1 MDKSGTKCF
10 GLIGDPIDKSMSPA
24 LFRAGYGG
32 KYRYDLITG
41 SDFEVSYKRFL
52 NSYDGINVTAPFKE
66 KAFRKAGSSDQASK
80 RIGAS
85 NLLVKTDDGIMAY
98 NTDYIGIQMSLLKAA
113 EGSGHIWRRA
123 LIAGCGGAGKA
134 AAVAAGDLNL
144 ETVII
149 NRTIEKAEE
158 FASRLPQYG
167 FKVKGPDAF
176 PECFRQADV
185 IIYTIPEKTVE
196 LDLLDRSDFKGG
208 RFRCRTKYVLEANY
222 TRPSFD
228 EGLIGRMHE
237 ANPLL
242 KYISGKEWLLYQAVG
257 GYGIFTG
264 EQPDSE
270 SMRGILDQE
279 G

>member
-1 MDKSGTKCF
+1 MKNVFDRSLCSLMSTSFYRGIKIMSAKTIAVLTSG
-10 GLIGDPIDKSMSPA
+10 GDAPGMNAAI
-24 LFRAGYGG
+24 RA
-32 KYRYDLITG
+32 
-41 SDFEVSYKRFL
+41 
-52 NSYDGINVTAPFKE
+52 VTRSA
-66 KAFRKAGSSDQASK
+66 
-80 RIGAS
+80 IC
-85 NLLVKTDDGIMAY
+85 N
-98 NTDYIGIQMSLLKAA
+98 
-113 EGSGHIWRRA
+113 
-123 LIAGCGGAGKA
+123 
-134 AAVAAGDLNL
+134 
-144 ETVII
+144 
-149 NRTIEKAEE
+149 
-158 FASRLPQYG
+158 G

-185 IIYTIPEKTVE
+185 IIYTIPKKTVE